1 MDSANLARLT
11 GGALS
16 GEPMLALLRTQEK
29 PSFTTL
35 VQLNP
40 SPIFRR
46 TPMRHSSLPTGRL
59 FSLLT
64 ISQLPLV
71 AVLCCCSIGCSPST
85 PVTDEAAA
93 TEESDHD
100 DHDHGDHDHDHADH
114 DHGDHDEPSL
124 ESLAAGL
131 TKLES
136 EFAVIKAA
144 FEKNS
149 PEDAHDELHDIGHLL
164 ESLEQW
170 VASDAAASEVDQ
182 AAATPLVKTLFTSFG
197 NLDDTLHGVEGVDI
211 EANLQEISSTI
222 TQLKELAK

>member
-1 MDSANLARLT
+1 
-11 GGALS
+11 
-16 GEPMLALLRTQEK
+16 
-29 PSFTTL
+29 
-35 VQLNP
+35 
-40 SPIFRR
+40 
-46 TPMRHSSLPTGRL
+46 MRHSSLPTGR
-59 FSLLT
+59 FFPLLT

-71 AVLCCCSIGCSPST
+71 AILCCCSIGCSPST
-85 PVTDEAAA
+85 AVTDEAAA
-93 TEESDHD
+93 TQESDHDDHDHDHD
-100 DHDHGDHDHDHADH
+100 DHDHGDHDHADH
-114 DHGDHDEPSL
+114 DHADHDEPSL

-136 EFAVIKAA
+136 EFAIIKSA

-170 VASDAAASEVDQ
+170 VASDAAANEVDQ

>member
-1 MDSANLARLT
+1 
-11 GGALS
+11 
-16 GEPMLALLRTQEK
+16 
-29 PSFTTL
+29 
-35 VQLNP
+35 
-40 SPIFRR
+40 
-46 TPMRHSSLPTGRL
+46 MRYSSLPTGRF

-71 AVLCCCSIGCSPST
+71 AVLCCCSMGCSPST

-100 DHDHGDHDHDHADH
+100 HAGHDHGDHDH
-114 DHGDHDEPSL
+114 GDQDEPSL

-164 ESLEQW
+164 ESLEHW
-170 VASDAAASEVDQ
+170 VASDAAANEVDQ
-182 AAATPLVKTLFTSFG
+182 AVATPLVKTLFTSFG